1 MLLGFFGLPTLIN
14 SPTAMPPTRPPVTVT
29 VTAPA
34 PSVAPPSLPSSPASG
49 SPEVDAKPSGRDVV
63 TTASF
68 DLAEGYGFDLEDNPL
83 RPSERSDLDFEFYT
97 TSGHILRAQ
106 RGAKLVG
113 LKRTETGSYET
124 CSEVTRY
131 TNELDPYAFSKGGQL
146 CVISADGLIALV
158 DITSANVGLGIDPET
173 LSMKVTVWAG
183 ERT

>member
-1 MLLGFFGLPTLIN
+1 MLLGFFGLPTLVN
-14 SPTAMPPTRPPVTVT
+14 SPTAMPPARPTVTVT

-34 PSVAPPSLPSSPASG
+34 PSTAPSLPPSTARSSPASD
-49 SPEVDAKPSGRDVV
+49 EKPSGRDVV

-83 RPSERSDLDFEFYT
+83 RPSDRSELDFEFYT
-97 TSGHILRAQ
+97 TSGSILRAQ
-106 RGAKLVG
+106 RGAKLVQ

-124 CSEVTRY
+124 CSMVTRY
-131 TNELDPYAFSKGGQL
+131 TNALDPYSFSKGGQL

-158 DITSANVGLGIDPET
+158 DITSANVGLGINPET

-183 ERT
+183 QRT